1 MSTFDNEVD
10 SNNKKISSE
19 SQERS
24 IMSSCGTSEATTAS
38 KEQLPV
44 ITVNG
49 IAIEE
54 KDLANELQYHPN
66 ENFNVVVQQAG
77 QALVIRQL
85 LIDEAKKQGM
95 LTSATETVND
105 EEAMQKLIEA
115 NINYD
120 APNED
125 ICQRYFNNN
134 KEKFM
139 TMPLMEVDHILLAA
153 AKDDIEGR
161 DAAKNNS
168 EVIISQLL
176 QEQSCSQGKN
186 APSSFAALAKEYSAC
201 PSKENGGNL
210 GQLSKGQTVP
220 EFERQLMP
228 LSEGLSDKAIE
239 TRYGF
244 HVVNINRKIDGKQ
257 LEYDMVSDK
266 VRGYLINSA
275 SHLAIQAYIQS
286 LVELA
291 EINGVEI
298 KFSDDN
304 IHI

>member
-1 MSTFDNEVD
+1 MS
-10 SNNKKISSE
+10 
-19 SQERS
+19 
-24 IMSSCGTSEATTAS
+24 SSCGTSEATTPS
-38 KEQLPV
+38 TEQLPV

-49 IAIEE
+49 VAIPEQ
-54 KDLANELQYHPN
+54 DLANELQYHPN

-85 LIDEAKKQGM
+85 LINEAKKQGIE
-95 LTSATETVND
+95 ATEGNE
-105 EEAMQKLIEA
+105 EEAMQKLVEN

-120 APNED
+120 APNAE
-125 ICQRYFNNN
+125 ICQRYFNSN

-161 DAAKNNS
+161 DAASSNAK
-168 EVIISQLL
+168 VIISQLQ
-176 QEQSCSQGKN
+176 QEVNNGE
-186 APSSFAALAKEYSAC
+186 PSSFAALAKEYSAC

-239 TRYGF
+239 SRYGF
-244 HVVNINRKIDGKQ
+244 HVVNINRKIEGKQ
-257 LEYDMVSDK
+257 LDYDMVSDK

-291 EINGVEI
+291 NIDGVEI
-298 KFSDDN
+298 KFSDEN

>member
-1 MSTFDNEVD
+1 MS
-10 SNNKKISSE
+10 
-19 SQERS
+19 
-24 IMSSCGTSEATTAS
+24 SSCGTQEPTTPS
-38 KEQLPV
+38 PDSLPE
-44 ITVNG
+44 ITIDGV
-49 IAIEE
+49 AIPE

-66 ENFNVVVQQAG
+66 SNFAVVVQQAG

-85 LIDEAKKQGM
+85 LINEAKKQG
-95 LTSATETVND
+95 LDITNE
-105 EEAMQKLIEA
+105 EEAVQKVVEN
-115 NINYD
+115 NISYE
-120 APNED
+120 APNDD
-125 ICQRYFNNN
+125 ICRRYYENN
-134 KEKFM
+134 KDKFM

-161 DAAKNNS
+161 DAAKHNAD
-168 EVIISQLL
+168 VIITQLL
-176 QEQSCSQGKN
+176 QEQKN
-186 APSSFAALAKEYSAC
+186 GEPSTFAALAREYSAC
-201 PSKENGGNL
+201 PSKESGGNL

-228 LSEGLSDKAIE
+228 LSEGISDKAIE
-239 TRYGF
+239 SRYGF

-286 LVELA
+286 LVEKA
-291 EINGVEI
+291 DIQGVPI
-298 KFSDDN
+298 RFSDEN

>member
-1 MSTFDNEVD
+1 MS
-10 SNNKKISSE
+10 
-19 SQERS
+19 
-24 IMSSCGTSEATTAS
+24 SSCGTNEPTAPS
-38 KEQLPV
+38 KEALPV

-49 IAIEE
+49 AIIKE

-66 ENFNVVVQQAG
+66 ENFAVVVQQAG

-85 LIDEAKKQGM
+85 LIEEAKKQGID
-95 LTSATETVND
+95 TEGND
-105 EEAMQKLIEA
+105 EEAMQKLVEA
-115 NINYD
+115 NISYD
-120 APNED
+120 APNEE
-125 ICQRYFNNN
+125 ICQRYFNSN

-161 DAAKNNS
+161 DAAGNNAK
-168 EVIISQLL
+168 VIISQLQ
-176 QEQSCSQGKN
+176 QEISNGE
-186 APSSFAALAKEYSAC
+186 PSSFAALAKEYSAC

-239 TRYGF
+239 SRYGF

-257 LEYDMVSDK
+257 LDYDMVHDK

-286 LVELA
+286 LVEVA
-291 EINGVEI
+291 DIDGVEI
-298 KFSDDN
+298 KFSDEN

>member
-1 MSTFDNEVD
+1 MSD
-10 SNNKKISSE
+10 
-19 SQERS
+19 
-24 IMSSCGTSEATTAS
+24 SCGTQEPTTPS

-49 IAIEE
+49 VAISEQ
-54 KDLANELQYHPN
+54 DLANELQYHPN

-77 QALVIRQL
+77 QALVVRQL
-85 LIDEAKKQGM
+85 LIDEAKKQGID
-95 LTSATETVND
+95 TSND
-105 EEAMQKLIEA
+105 EEAMQKLVES
-115 NINYD
+115 NISYD
-120 APNED
+120 APNKD
-125 ICQRYFNNN
+125 ICQRYFDNN

-161 DAAKNNS
+161 DAASNNAK
-168 EVIISQLL
+168 VIISQLQ
-176 QEQSCSQGKN
+176 QEQKN
-186 APSSFAALAKEYSAC
+186 DEPSSFAALAKEYSAC

-228 LSEGLSDKAIE
+228 LSEGLGDKAIE
-239 TRYGF
+239 SRYGF

-257 LEYDMVSDK
+257 LDYDMVSDK

-291 EINGVEI
+291 DIDGVEI
-298 KFSDDN
+298 KFSDEN

>member
-1 MSTFDNEVD
+1 MS
-10 SNNKKISSE
+10 
-19 SQERS
+19 
-24 IMSSCGTSEATTAS
+24 SSCGTSDPTTPS

-49 IAIEE
+49 VAIPE

-66 ENFNVVVQQAG
+66 ANFAVVVQQAG

-85 LIDEAKKQGM
+85 LINEAKKQG
-95 LTSATETVND
+95 LLSSSSESSNE
-105 EEAMQKLIEA
+105 EEAVQKVVES
-115 NINYD
+115 NISYE

-125 ICQRYFNNN
+125 ICQRYYENN

-161 DAAKNNS
+161 DAAENNAK
-168 EVIISQLL
+168 VIISQLQ
-176 QEQSCSQGKN
+176 QEIKN
-186 APSSFAALAKEYSAC
+186 GESSSFAVLAKEYSAC

-220 EFERQLMP
+220 EFERQLML
-228 LSEGLSDKAIE
+228 LSEGISDKAIE
-239 TRYGF
+239 SRYGF
-244 HVVNINRKIDGKQ
+244 HVVNINRKIEGKQ
-257 LEYDMVSDK
+257 LDYDMVSDK

-286 LVELA
+286 LVEKA
-291 EINGVEI
+291 DIQGVPI

>member
-1 MSTFDNEVD
+1 MSD
-10 SNNKKISSE
+10 
-19 SQERS
+19 
-24 IMSSCGTSEATTAS
+24 SCGTQEPTTPS

-49 IAIEE
+49 IAIPE

-66 ENFNVVVQQAG
+66 ANFNVVVQQAG

-85 LIDEAKKQGM
+85 LIDEAKKQG
-95 LTSATETVND
+95 LLSSSADAAND
-105 EEAMQKLIEA
+105 EEAMQKLVES
-115 NINYD
+115 NISYD
-120 APNED
+120 APNEE
-125 ICQRYFNNN
+125 ICQRYFNSN

-161 DAAKNNS
+161 DAADNNAK
-168 EVIISQLL
+168 VIISQLQ
-176 QEQSCSQGKN
+176 QEIKN
-186 APSSFAALAKEYSAC
+186 GEPSSFAALAKEYSAC
-201 PSKENGGNL
+201 PSKESGGNL

-228 LSEGLSDKAIE
+228 LPEGLSDKAIE
-239 TRYGF
+239 SRYGF
-244 HVVNINRKIDGKQ
+244 HVVNINRTIEGKQ
-257 LEYDMVSDK
+257 LDYDMVSDK

-286 LVELA
+286 LVEQA
-291 EINGVEI
+291 EVTGVEI
-298 KFSDDN
+298 KFSDEN
-304 IHI
+304 VHI

>member
-1 MSTFDNEVD
+1 MSD
-10 SNNKKISSE
+10 
-19 SQERS
+19 
-24 IMSSCGTSEATTAS
+24 SCGTNEPTTPS

-49 IAIEE
+49 VAIPE

-85 LIDEAKKQGM
+85 LIDEAKKQG
-95 LTSATETVND
+95 LDTSND
-105 EEAMQKLIEA
+105 EEAMQKLVES
-115 NINYD
+115 NISYD

-125 ICQRYFNNN
+125 ICQRYYDNN

-161 DAAKNNS
+161 DAADNNAK
-168 EVIISQLL
+168 VIISQLQ
-176 QEQSCSQGKN
+176 QEIKHGE
-186 APSSFAALAKEYSAC
+186 PSSFAALAKEYSAC

-228 LSEGLSDKAIE
+228 LSTGLSDKAIE
-239 TRYGF
+239 SRYGF
-244 HVVNINRKIDGKQ
+244 HVVNINRKIEGKQ

-266 VRGYLINSA
+266 VRGYLVNSA

-286 LVELA
+286 LVEQA
-291 EINGVEI
+291 EVEGVEI
-298 KFSDDN
+298 KFSDEN

>member
-1 MSTFDNEVD
+1 MS
-10 SNNKKISSE
+10 
-19 SQERS
+19 
-24 IMSSCGTSEATTAS
+24 SSCGTSEPTTPS
-38 KEQLPV
+38 KDQLPV

-49 IAIEE
+49 IAIPE

-66 ENFNVVVQQAG
+66 ENFDVVVQQAG

-85 LIDEAKKQGM
+85 LIDEAKKQGID
-95 LTSATETVND
+95 TSND
-105 EEAMQKLIEA
+105 EEAMQKLVES
-115 NINYD
+115 NISYD
-120 APNED
+120 APTDD
-125 ICQRYFNNN
+125 ICQRYFDNN

-161 DAAKNNS
+161 DAASNNAK
-168 EVIISQLL
+168 VIISQLQ
-176 QEQSCSQGKN
+176 QEQSN
-186 APSSFAALAKEYSAC
+186 DEPSSFAALAKEYSAC
-201 PSKENGGNL
+201 PSKESGGNL

-239 TRYGF
+239 SRYGF

-257 LEYDMVSDK
+257 LDYDMVSDK

-291 EINGVEI
+291 EIDGVDI
-298 KFSDDN
+298 KFSDEN

>member
-1 MSTFDNEVD
+1 MS
-10 SNNKKISSE
+10 
-19 SQERS
+19 
-24 IMSSCGTSEATTAS
+24 SSCGTQEPTTPS
-38 KEQLPV
+38 KEALPI

-49 IAIEE
+49 VVIPE

-66 ENFNVVVQQAG
+66 KNFNVVVQQAG
-77 QALVIRQL
+77 QALVVRQL
-85 LIDEAKKQGM
+85 LIDEAKKQGI
-95 LTSATETVND
+95 LSSSTDAAND
-105 EEAMQKLIEA
+105 EEAMQKLVES
-115 NINYD
+115 NISYD
-120 APNED
+120 APNEE
-125 ICQRYFNNN
+125 ICQRYFNSN

-161 DAAKNNS
+161 DAADNNAK
-168 EVIISQLL
+168 VIISQLQ
-176 QEQSCSQGKN
+176 QEISN
-186 APSSFAALAKEYSAC
+186 NEPSSFAALAKEYSAC

-239 TRYGF
+239 SRYGF
-244 HVVNINRKIDGKQ
+244 HVVNINRKIEGKQ
-257 LEYDMVSDK
+257 LDYDMVSDK

-286 LVELA
+286 LVEQA
-291 EINGVEI
+291 DVDGVEI
-298 KFSDDN
+298 KFDDEN
-304 IHI
+304 VHI

>member
-1 MSTFDNEVD
+1 MSD
-10 SNNKKISSE
+10 
-19 SQERS
+19 
-24 IMSSCGTSEATTAS
+24 SCGTNEPTTPS

-49 IAIEE
+49 VAIPE

-77 QALVIRQL
+77 QALVVRQL
-85 LIDEAKKQGM
+85 LIDEAKKQG
-95 LTSATETVND
+95 LLSSSTDAAND
-105 EEAMQKLIEA
+105 EEAMQKLVEN
-115 NINYD
+115 NISYD
-120 APNED
+120 APNEE
-125 ICQRYFNNN
+125 ICQRYFNSN

-161 DAAKNNS
+161 DAADNNAK
-168 EVIISQLL
+168 VIISQLQ
-176 QEQSCSQGKN
+176 QEINNGE
-186 APSSFAALAKEYSAC
+186 PSSFAALAKEYSAC
-201 PSKENGGNL
+201 PSKESGGNL

-239 TRYGF
+239 SRYGF
-244 HVVNINRKIDGKQ
+244 HVVNINRKIEGKQ
-257 LEYDMVSDK
+257 LDYDMVSDK

-286 LVELA
+286 LVEQA
-291 EINGVEI
+291 EIEGVAI
-298 KFSDDN
+298 KFDEEN
-304 IHI
+304 VHI

>member
-1 MSTFDNEVD
+1 MS
-10 SNNKKISSE
+10 
-19 SQERS
+19 
-24 IMSSCGTSEATTAS
+24 SSCGTNEPTAPS
-38 KEQLPV
+38 KEALPV

-49 IAIEE
+49 AIINE

-66 ENFNVVVQQAG
+66 ENFAVVVQQAG

-85 LIDEAKKQGM
+85 LIEEAKKQGID
-95 LTSATETVND
+95 TEGND
-105 EEAMQKLIEA
+105 EEAMQKLVEA
-115 NINYD
+115 NISYD
-120 APNED
+120 APNEE
-125 ICQRYFNNN
+125 ICQRYFNSN

-161 DAAKNNS
+161 DAAGNNAK
-168 EVIISQLL
+168 VIISQLQ
-176 QEQSCSQGKN
+176 QEISNGE
-186 APSSFAALAKEYSAC
+186 PSSFAALAKEYSAC

-239 TRYGF
+239 SRYGF

-257 LEYDMVSDK
+257 LDYDMVHDK

-286 LVELA
+286 LVEVA
-291 EINGVEI
+291 DIDGVEI
-298 KFSDDN
+298 KFSDEN